1 MAKYLMDDVPSLL
14 KSEDVNDVEK
24 VLSVVFTS
32 LPTNFTEF
40 IKWVAEVRRQEDG
53 ALSKKEKGRL
63 SVKMSSANSCCRS
76 MSSLGDKDTLAEIAA
91 HVCCQGAGILTGNPG
106 SSYGFCCRETCVK
119 RLKANGETPVTMVS
133 GTVVTGGSE

>member
-53 ALSKKEKGRL
+53 ALSKEGKRKL
-63 SVKMSSANSCCRS
+63 SAK
-76 MSSLGDKDTLAEIAA
+76 
-91 HVCCQGAGILTGNPG
+91 
-106 SSYGFCCRETCVK
+106 
-119 RLKANGETPVTMVS
+119 
-133 GTVVTGGSE
+133 